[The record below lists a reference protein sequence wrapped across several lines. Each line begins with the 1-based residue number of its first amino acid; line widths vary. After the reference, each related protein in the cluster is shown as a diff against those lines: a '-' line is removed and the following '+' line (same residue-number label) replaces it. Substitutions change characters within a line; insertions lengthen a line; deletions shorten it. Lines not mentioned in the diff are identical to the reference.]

1 MIAPIDYVE
10 VVALSKLKNKKVVAL
25 LISIASVQAISL
37 GKVSAITYGDPVG
50 NSSVT
55 YPEVISVWQEDGF
68 GYLDHICSAVLIEQQ
83 IAITAAHCVQS
94 AVRDLYVEVGS
105 DYLGKGASIRV
116 NASWYNPRY
125 SSRRIANDVG
135 ILHLAEPANVSR
147 LAQLSPKTKI
157 TTKSK
162 LLIAGWGADQNGDSL
177 QQLHKLKVKFDNNGA
192 QKIFGKAFNSKTTV
206 AAGRYFRQERVYG
219 GACNGD
225 SGGPLYEGRLGSRP
239 KLVGIVS
246 YGVRGCDENAPTVF
260 ARIDYY
266 AKVIRQGI
274 VNVKARAQEEMNL
287 INSVPVTASFSFSKT
302 YTFLNYWSAYV
313 SAGTVSLA
321 SIAKWCFFIDDRP
334 VTASEISYGSGE
346 MPFSAT
352 GANSCFV
359 ATGYDTMTSGEVEFR
374 LDNLPAGAHKIHA
387 VVTDSLGRSVT
398 TTAQTFVL

>member
-1 MIAPIDYVE
+1 MGE
-10 VVALSKLKNKKVVAL
+10 
-25 LISIASVQAISL
+25 
-37 GKVSAITYGDPVG
+37 VSAITYGDPVG
-50 NSSVT
+50 NSSVA
-55 YPEVISVWQEDGF
+55 YPEVISVWQDDGY

-94 AVRDLYVEVGS
+94 AIRDLYVEVRS
-105 DYLGKGASIRV
+105 DYLGKGVSIRV

-135 ILHLAEPANVSR
+135 VLHLAEPANVPR
-147 LAQLSPKTKI
+147 LAQLSPRTKI
-157 TTKSK
+157 TAKSK
-162 LLIAGWGADQNGDSL
+162 LLIAGWGANQNGDSL
-177 QQLHKLKVKFDNNGA
+177 DQLHKLKVKFDNKGA
-192 QKIFGKAFNSKTTV
+192 QKIFGKAFNPKTTV

-225 SGGPLYEGRLGSRP
+225 SGGPLYEGKLGNRP

-274 VNVKARAQEEMNL
+274 ANVKARAQEEVNL
-287 INSVPVTASFSFSKT
+287 INSVPLSASFSFSKP
-302 YTFLNYWSAYV
+302 YSFLNYWSADV
-313 SAGTVSLA
+313 SAATVSLA
-321 SIAKWCFFIDDRP
+321 SIAQWCFFIDNRP

-346 MPFSAT
+346 MPFSAS

-374 LDNLPAGAHKIHA
+374 LDSLSVGAHNIYA
-387 VVTDSLGRSVT
+387 VVTDTLGRSVT
-398 TTAQTFVL
+398 TAVQTFVR